1 MTMNH
6 LPELIAAYACMT
18 PWARGLIREL
28 AAGYAIDFPL
38 QGVAGSLRV
47 GIEPVPNNAN
57 EPVNRF
63 PLVVVRKPI
72 DG

>member
-1 MTMNH
+1 MKH
-6 LPELIAAYACMT
+6 LPELLAAYACMT

-38 QGVAGSLRV
+38 GGA
-47 GIEPVPNNAN
+47 GIEAAPDNAD
-57 EPVNRF
+57 ESVDRL